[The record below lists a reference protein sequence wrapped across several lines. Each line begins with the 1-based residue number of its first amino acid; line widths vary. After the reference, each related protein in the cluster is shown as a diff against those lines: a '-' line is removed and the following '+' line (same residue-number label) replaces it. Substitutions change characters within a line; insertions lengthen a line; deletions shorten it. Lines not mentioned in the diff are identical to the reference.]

1 MIVHRPEEGWC
12 CLLCL
17 RKFTSEAHVQ
27 KHLAKS
33 SFHAE
38 NLTAAVAEGRV
49 GGVHKPPQPSAAS
62 KRPREEEREALPL
75 ASGGSGGGSSL
86 SNKLSAIEQ
95 MELFEKRLKVEKQR
109 QPEKPSASHE
119 AEVDSNRARSINQQ
133 RDWECSGC
141 AMVSVLH
148 GRLLAPPLSGLLS
161 LASYIS
167 PSSMS
172 SRLPPSSRAH
182 GSLSLSLSLSHS
194 HFVSSSLLP
203 LASLPCAAG
212 QFRPRRRVRQMPSA
226 RGLDDQVPDQPPTG
240 AQARAIRALLGPRG
254 LRRRPTAAT

>member
-1 MIVHRPEEGWC
+1 MEALLDSSPMIVHRPEEGWC

-161 LASYIS
+161 VHHLLLQCHLVF
-167 PSSMS
+167 
-172 SRLPPSSRAH
+172 LPPPAH
-182 GSLSLSLSLSHS
+182 TALSLSLSHTHLLTHS
-194 HFVSSSLLP
+194 LCLFLFASSCF
-203 LASLPCAAG
+203 LA
-212 QFRPRRRVRQMPSA
+212 
-226 RGLDDQVPDQPPTG
+226 
-240 AQARAIRALLGPRG
+240 
-254 LRRRPTAAT
+254 LRRRSISPASSCAANAVGTWTRRPGT

>member
-1 MIVHRPEEGWC
+1 MVAACATMEALLDSSRMIVHRPEEGWC

-148 GRLLAPPLSGLLS
+148 GRLLAPPLLGLLS
-161 LASYIS
+161 LASS
-167 PSSMS
+167 PSSM
-172 SRLPPSSRAH
+172 
-182 GSLSLSLSLSHS
+182 
-194 HFVSSSLLP
+194 
-203 LASLPCAAG
+203 
-212 QFRPRRRVRQMPSA
+212 
-226 RGLDDQVPDQPPTG
+226 
-240 AQARAIRALLGPRG
+240 
-254 LRRRPTAAT
+254 